1 MLALY
6 PSNINR
12 QAQYEQAVKILHQAT
27 LVLDIACLDDGMLA
41 VGDLLQL
48 PREPIQTK
56 IRAAAQIRSVST
68 KPSTKENIYPSGNG
82 SAMMMCTTI

>member
-12 QAQYEQAVKILHQAT
+12 QAQYEQAVKILHQTT
-27 LVLDIACLDDGMLA
+27 LVVDIACLDDGMLA
-41 VGDLLQL
+41 VGDLLHL

-56 IRAAAQIRSVST
+56 IPRNKIT
-68 KPSTKENIYPSGNG
+68 MKENKITLIHSISYP
-82 SAMMMCTTI
+82 TRTFTLFTV